1 MDYLVKNISSHEAN
15 SGNSETAAR
24 FSELGGTFLTDAG
37 ALAKRLE
44 AVRALVF
51 DWDGVFNT
59 GAKGQGT
66 NSGFSEADSMGT
78 NMLRY
83 GLWRRDGDLPITAI
97 ITGENNPTAESF
109 ATREHFHALYPGVAN
124 KAEVIGQLCA
134 TYRIEQAQIACV
146 FDDINDLGM
155 AAECGVRF
163 LVRRNSSPL
172 LQDFVSRNQY
182 CDYITAAEAGG
193 YAVREIAELILGLM
207 GVFDAVVSS
216 RTGHD
221 ADYKEY
227 LSTRQAVVTQQER
240 NPAT

>member
-1 MDYLVKNISSHEAN
+1 MDYLVKNISSHEAS
-15 SGNSETAAR
+15 SGDSEAAAR

-37 ALAKRLE
+37 ALSKRLE

-124 KAEVIGQLCA
+124 KAEVIGRLCA
-134 TYRIEQAQIACV
+134 TYNIEQAKIACV

-155 AAECGVRF
+155 AAECGARF

-172 LQDFVSRNQY
+172 LQDFVSRNKY

-216 RTGHD
+216 RTAHD

-227 LSTRQAVVTQQER
+227 FSMRQAVVTQQER
-240 NPAT
+240 SPAT

>member
-15 SGNSETAAR
+15 SDNSETAAR
-24 FSELGGTFLTDAG
+24 FSELGGTFLTDAD
-37 ALAKRLE
+37 ALAERLE
-44 AVRALVF
+44 AVHALVF

-155 AAECGVRF
+155 AAECGARF

-193 YAVREIAELILGLM
+193 YAVREIAELILGMM

-227 LSTRQAVVTQQER
+227 FSTRQAVVTQQER

>member
-24 FSELGGTFLTDAG
+24 FSELGGIFLTDAG
-37 ALAKRLE
+37 ALAERLE

-51 DWDGVFNT
+51 AWDGVFNP

-66 NSGFSEADSMGT
+66 SSGFSEADSMGT

-155 AAECGVRF
+155 AAECGARF

-193 YAVREIAELILGLM
+193 YAVREIAELILGMM

-227 LSTRQAVVTQQER
+227 FSARQAVVTQQER